1 MPLELRQADGED
13 APRAAQLEA
22 AAYAPNPFNRILF
35 PGPFPPEALD
45 GRAQQMLHG
54 LKTDARIKWLKIID
68 TDLPEGPEQMIAF
81 AEWHIYHE
89 KPQPTQPRTFGPGC
103 NKETCE
109 MLFGGI
115 AKQRQRIMGDKPY
128 FCESSILQRY
138 EERDKNSH
146 GKSTYLPVIIAQL
159 IETNIKDLRFL
170 HTEPKHQGRGAGG
183 MLTEWGVQEA
193 RKQRMIA
200 YLESSEAG
208 HSLYKKCGFRDVEC
222 LSLDLSKWG
231 ATENHNTWSM
241 ICDPLEFN

>member
-128 FCESSILQRY
+128 FY
-138 EERDKNSH
+138 
-146 GKSTYLPVIIAQL
+146 
-159 IETNIKDLRFL
+159 LRFL